1 MKHRNILFII
11 PFSFFLLLVG
21 CEKQID
27 IDIEDLESQVV
38 VQSQGE
44 AGVPLAVSL
53 TYSRP
58 TFGSFYVY
66 YGEDYF
72 QSVTDATVTL
82 SVNGGASE
90 TATRDGGTYTFTHMP
105 QPGEELELAISVPGK
120 DEVKASATV
129 PLPAQVGDITVSTV
143 TELPDIDGNADVNIS
158 VFVPLTDR
166 ASSDDYYSIMMTRY
180 DTTIYTYYDEA
191 DAVSFYDTVIYE
203 RDWFECQDQL
213 LVNDM
218 DPVDAIEGMSI
229 PTFYGSE
236 MLFTDA
242 YINGTTHSIELRTYA
257 DIYYYNNEGR
267 WRDDGNGYYMEYPYR
282 FTYVIHSTF
291 KIEVITLTRDLY
303 LYRQTMDNYSDDEL
317 LGYFS
322 EPVPIHSNI
331 NGGIGIFGL
340 SSKKTYSVTLDI
352 QQ

>member
-1 MKHRNILFII
+1 M
-11 PFSFFLLLVG
+11 G

-27 IDIEDLESQVV
+27 IDIENLESQVV

-66 YGEDYF
+66 NGEDYF
-72 QSVTDATVTL
+72 QSITDATVTL
-82 SVNGGASE
+82 SVNGGTPE
-90 TATRDGGTYTFTHMP
+90 TATRDHGTQAPRLQNCGTYTFSHIP

-129 PLPAQVGDITVSTV
+129 PLLAQVGDITVSTV

-166 ASSDDYYSIMMTRY
+166 ASSDDYYSIIMTRY

-291 KIEVITLTRDLY
+291 KIEVKTLTRDLY

-331 NGGIGIFGL
+331 DGGIGIFGL